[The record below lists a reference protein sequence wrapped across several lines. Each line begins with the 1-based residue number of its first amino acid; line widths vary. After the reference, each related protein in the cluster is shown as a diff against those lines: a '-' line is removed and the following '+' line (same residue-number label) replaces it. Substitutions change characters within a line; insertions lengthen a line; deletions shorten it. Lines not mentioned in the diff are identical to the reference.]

1 MGMKMISYTL
11 IRQKR
16 RTIAVGVSDFGE
28 VMVKAPDWVGKPE
41 IDKFLFQKE
50 SWLQK
55 RLDHVRENTNAV
67 NTLFSKGKILYLG
80 GMLSVEKKPRVRA
93 RVASNVLLVNS
104 LEPIEKQVYSVL
116 KKEARTVIQDLINE
130 LEPSMRVLVKSF
142 RLKDNSTNWGSC
154 SARGNLNFNW
164 RVVMAPLEVLR
175 YLVIHEMSHL
185 KHMDHSD
192 RFWNFVAEFDTDWEM
207 HDKWLKDN
215 GSVLRVV

>member
-130 LEPSMRVLVKSF
+130 LEPSMKVLVKSF